1 MSKSVANSQQSL
13 ENVISLVRQ
22 AYELNKYIEVDIVVK
37 GKARTG
43 QQNAAL
49 HKWLSQVSVTLNEAG
64 WDMKKTL
71 SHHVEIPWDKS
82 GINAKEKL
90 FKPVYESLTG
100 KDSTANA
107 DRVEYAQVYDVLV
120 RHFGERGV
128 QLPSWPSKE

>member
-1 MSKSVANSQQSL
+1 MKEVVNSSKSLEIVIELLKQSF
-13 ENVISLVRQ
+13 EQ
-22 AYELNKYIEVDIVVK
+22 FKYIEVDIVVK

-49 HKWLSQVSVTLNEAG
+49 HKWLAQVSVTLNDAG

-71 SHHVEIPWDKS
+71 AHHMEIPWDK
-82 GINAKEKL
+82 GGVNAKEKL

-107 DRVEYAQVYDVLV
+107 DRVEYTQVYDVLV

-128 QLPSWPSKE
+128 QLPPWPSKE